1 MNLRE
6 IKAQE
11 GFGPSISS
19 LLDWRSNQLS
29 YTATAGNI
37 ILLLKHH

>member
-1 MNLRE
+1 MNVRE

-11 GFGPSISS
+11 GYRPSTSS
-19 LLDWRSNQLS
+19 LLDWHANQLS

>member
-11 GFGPSISS
+11 EFGPSTSS
-19 LLDWRSNQLS
+19 LLDERPNQLS

-37 ILLLKHH
+37 ILSLKHH